1 MIERRRYK
9 RYAANITLNIS
20 DLFDQEHI
28 NIGSLGYPIQVKN
41 ISKDGI
47 GFESKD
53 HIPLNYY
60 FNAMLD
66 LGASDNSKLYTVVKI
81 IRCNQLE
88 NGAYYYGC
96 QFVGMASILDY
107 VFTEY
112 AEKNEEV

>member
-1 MIERRRYK
+1 MIEKRRYK

-28 NIGSLGYPIQVKN
+28 NISSLGYPILIKN

-47 GFESKD
+47 GFQSKD
-53 HIPLNYY
+53 LIPLNYY

-66 LGASDNSKLYTVVKI
+66 LGVGDNSKLYTVVKI
-81 IRCNQLE
+81 IRYNELE
-88 NGAYYYGC
+88 NGEYYYGC

-107 VFTEY
+107 IFNEY
-112 AEKNEEV
+112 AEKNEEA

>member
-1 MIERRRYK
+1 MFEKRRSK

-28 NIGSLGYPIQVKN
+28 NIGCLGNPIQIKN

-47 GFESKD
+47 GFQSKD
-53 HIPLNYY
+53 QIPLDYY

-66 LGASDNSKLYTVVKI
+66 LGTGDNSKLYTVVKI
-81 IRCNQLE
+81 IRSNELE
-88 NGAYYYGC
+88 NGEYYYGC

-107 VFTEY
+107 VFDEY
-112 AEKNEEV
+112 AEHNEEV